1 MMKRKLFVPAVSVL
15 LSAAMACGNAGTT
28 SETATDSSATAP
40 DNTTVNAPVDSAAA
54 NTLTAEETSGGW
66 KLLFNG
72 HNLDGWRTYKNK
84 PADSWTVDSASGT
97 IHCMGSKTDKT
108 DKRADLITNDE
119 FENFELNA
127 DWKLAPQGN
136 SGILYM
142 VNEDQEASYKSGPEY
157 QLIDDNNFPEK
168 LEDWQK
174 TGANYAMGG
183 PLVAAAKPIGEWNH
197 TRIVVN
203 GNHVEHWLNGQ
214 KTAEYEIGSPEW
226 TKLKANGKWK
236 DAPAY
241 AAKKKGHIC
250 FQDHGSEIWFKNVK
264 IKSL

>member
-1 MMKRKLFVPAVSVL
+1 MMKRKLIVPALSVL
-15 LSAAMACGNAGTT
+15 LTTAMACGSGSTPEKAAD
-28 SETATDSSATAP
+28 STAVAP
-40 DNTTVNAPVDSAAA
+40 DNTTVSTTVDSAAA
-54 NTLTAEETSGGW
+54 NTLTAEEEGNGW

-72 HNLDGWRTYKNK
+72 RNLDGWRTFKNK

-97 IHCMGSKTDKT
+97 IHCLGSKTDKS

-119 FENFELNA
+119 FENFELSV

-142 VNEDQEASYKSGPEY
+142 VNEDHEASYKSGPEY

-183 PLVAAAKPIGEWNH
+183 PLVAAAKPIGEWNT
-197 TRIVVN
+197 TRIIVN

-214 KTAEYEIGSPEW
+214 KTAEYELGSPEW
-226 TKLKANGKWK
+226 KKLKETGKWK
-236 DAPAY
+236 DAPGY

-264 IKSL
+264 IKTM